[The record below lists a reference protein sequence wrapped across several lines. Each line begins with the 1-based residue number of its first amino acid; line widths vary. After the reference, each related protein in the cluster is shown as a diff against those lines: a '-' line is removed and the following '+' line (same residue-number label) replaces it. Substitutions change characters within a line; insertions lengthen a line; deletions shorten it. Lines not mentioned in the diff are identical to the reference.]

1 MKNKSIKLLIGILIA
16 LIIVAV
22 VLLVLKLVQNQQNE
36 QTNSNDTVFLGIG
49 SGKKE
54 EKQIVTYTG
63 NSRPIAVMIDNS
75 KEAWPQ
81 AGLNE
86 AYVVY
91 EIIVEGG
98 ETRLMPIFKG
108 KELSKIGPV
117 RSARHY
123 FLDYAMENDAIYV
136 HYGWSPKAQAD
147 ISSYSI
153 NNINGLYD
161 SAFWRDNSLNVAYE
175 HKAFTSMEKIQGVI
189 DKRGYRNTSSQKLL
203 LNYSVKPIDIS
214 NKEDSMLANKVVIP
228 YSNYQETSYQYDTT
242 NQVYKR
248 FINGKEHID
257 AITKKQYT
265 AKNIIIQKVSNY
277 SMDNYGRQDINNVG
291 SGDGYFITNGSA
303 VPINWSKSSR
313 QAQTI
318 YKYSD
323 GSTIEV
329 NDGNTY
335 IQIQPI
341 NQVTNIS

>member
-1 MKNKSIKLLIGILIA
+1 MAKRHRKKKRAFPIVIFLTSALIVIGLIYIKNKNVLQDNLKIDLDIKTNPKLK
-16 LIIVAV
+16 II
-22 VLLVLKLVQNQQNE
+22 NE
-36 QTNSNDTVFLGIG
+36 DSNKR
-49 SGKKE
+49 S
-54 EKQIVTYTG
+54 
-63 NSRPIAVMIDNS
+63 IAVMINNH
-75 KEAWPQ
+75 PQ
-81 AGLNE
+81 AVLNHAGLQD
-86 AYVVY
+86 AYLVY

-98 ETRLMPIFKG
+98 YTRMMAIFKD
-108 KELSKIGPV
+108 KNTEKIGSV
-117 RSARHY
+117 RSSRHY